1 MKSLWFWKQR
11 YNFAN
16 VPVPNLSADTGE
28 LINGSDILIM
38 YHRLMKG
45 FPNLIFFQM
54 ASKKFTNLCMNLY
67 YIKKFEKGPGRSL
80 CILRLPWFTQQVQA
94 A

>member
-45 FPNLIFFQM
+45 FP
-54 ASKKFTNLCMNLY
+54 T
-67 YIKKFEKGPGRSL
+67 
-80 CILRLPWFTQQVQA
+80 
-94 A
+94 